1 MRHIIIHIVCGF
13 HIQLE
18 VNILSGK
25 IEKGFF
31 FVSQRFEHCIGM
43 TMKGRLKD
51 LSAVSYRLCIV
62 VIALLHS

>member
-25 IEKGFF
+25 IEKGFSF
-31 FVSQRFEHCIGM
+31 CFTEI
-43 TMKGRLKD
+43 
-51 LSAVSYRLCIV
+51 
-62 VIALLHS
+62 

>member
-31 FVSQRFEHCIGM
+31 LFHR
-43 TMKGRLKD
+43 D
-51 LSAVSYRLCIV
+51 LN
-62 VIALLHS
+62 IALG